1 MKQET
6 TGPLY
11 RKTPSRS
18 SRDEARARAQASA
31 AMRKGKGAAKK
42 VRAEETAVQDEEM
55 EMMVHGVPA
64 VITTNGSNSG
74 ERDGMDEDEDFKTAP
89 ATIAKTSVTL
99 KAPDLEELNRITT
112 ELSHACGRLAEIT
125 DRCES

>member
-1 MKQET
+1 
-6 TGPLY
+6 
-11 RKTPSRS
+11 
-18 SRDEARARAQASA
+18 
-31 AMRKGKGAAKK
+31 MRKGKGAAKK